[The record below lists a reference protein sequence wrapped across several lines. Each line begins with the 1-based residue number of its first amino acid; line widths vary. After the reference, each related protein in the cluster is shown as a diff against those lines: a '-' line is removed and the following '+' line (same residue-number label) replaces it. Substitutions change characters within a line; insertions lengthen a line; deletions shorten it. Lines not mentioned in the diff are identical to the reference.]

1 MTDHAVIP
9 IGEVPEWNVIKLL
22 FSLLSLTIATNKLE
36 CLSPSI
42 FSAYPNVEVCAKKL
56 DILKLRWSTQE
67 RLDWLKCMPGA
78 NTLAYLWRVTVMKKK
93 SLMTLTPDGSLEIQ
107 QLSFQFFEDFNKV
120 DVKTERIYDA
130 CIKNVIQFEE
140 QHLVNLINA
149 SQNFLSMSHA

>member
-1 MTDHAVIP
+1 
-9 IGEVPEWNVIKLL
+9 
-22 FSLLSLTIATNKLE
+22 
-36 CLSPSI
+36 
-42 FSAYPNVEVCAKKL
+42 
-56 DILKLRWSTQE
+56 
-67 RLDWLKCMPGA
+67 
-78 NTLAYLWRVTVMKKK
+78 MKKK